1 MDSKHTTI
9 NTPKT
14 NIFHGFVITS
24 GCCCCDYRGLLPL
37 LVAS

>member
-1 MDSKHTTI
+1 MDSKQTTI
-9 NTPKT
+9 NAPKT

-24 GCCCCDYRGLLPL
+24 GCCCEYRGLPPL